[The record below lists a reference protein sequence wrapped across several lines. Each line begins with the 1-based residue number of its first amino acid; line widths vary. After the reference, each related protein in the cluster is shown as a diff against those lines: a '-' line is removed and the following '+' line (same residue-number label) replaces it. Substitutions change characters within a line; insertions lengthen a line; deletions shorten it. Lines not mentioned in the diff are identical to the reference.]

1 MKIRISFLFIFLF
14 NFLRVDSQEVIIP
27 TIKSDM
33 GFNAGE
39 NLTYQIRYGLIVGG
53 ITTVSLTDDT
63 YNNKEV
69 FHAVATAQTTG
80 MADVIFAVTDIYE
93 SWFDKKSNLSYKQ
106 IRNIKE
112 GKYIY
117 YNEVTYN
124 RKNNTVNSTLSGIHL
139 VPEKILDLST
149 SLYYLRRI
157 DFSKVHEGDMVLVNI
172 YFADEVF
179 PFYLRYQGK
188 ETIRTKFGKM
198 SCLKISPVVEVGR
211 MFKTPDD
218 LSIWLTDDL
227 NCIPILVRMD
237 IRIVGAVYLKL
248 IKYENTTNPLTIS
261 TLKNDSI

>member
-1 MKIRISFLFIFLF
+1 MKIRIGYLIILLF
-14 NFLRVDSQEVIIP
+14 NFLYVHSQEVITP
-27 TIKSDM
+27 TIKSDI

-39 NLTYQIRYGLIVGG
+39 TLIYQIRYGLIVGG

-63 YNNKEV
+63 YNDKAV

-80 MADVIFAVTDIYE
+80 MADLIFGVTDVYE

-112 GKYIY
+112 GKYIA

-124 RKNNTVNSTLSGIHL
+124 RKNNTVNSKLTGIHR

-149 SLYYLRRI
+149 SLYYIRRI
-157 DFSKVHEGDMVLVNI
+157 DFSKVKQGEIVLVNI
-172 YFADEVF
+172 FFDDEIF

-188 ETIRTKFGKM
+188 ETIRTKFGKIN
-198 SCLKISPVVEVGR
+198 CLKISPVVEVGR

-218 LSIWLTDDL
+218 LSIWLSDDL
-227 NCIPILVRMD
+227 NCIPVQVRMD
-237 IRIVGAVYLKL
+237 IRVVGAVQLKL
-248 IKYENTTNPLTIS
+248 IKFENTAITSNF
-261 TLKNDSI
+261 LK